1 MASFGIIAAKIFNPM
16 TLQGEHVSSYLGDLL
31 LERGLVSSDD
41 VTRAQSVQLNLGG
54 RLDNILM
61 RLGSVSEDN
70 LLPVL
75 AEAYAAPLLQAKD
88 LPATPEEYMVV
99 VDASGL
105 GLDWWLD
112 QELVGWREEDGVH
125 CAGREVCSQMVSEML
140 SKYLPEEEIH
150 WHVLSTYDLER
161 TLDVLSGQMAAEGS
175 DWDDIDHLRELA
187 EEAPVIEF
195 VNNMLAQ
202 AFDQRGSDIHIEPGE
217 HQMEI
222 RVRVDGVLYNRYT
235 LPSERF
241 NAISSRVKLISGMD
255 IAERRLPQDGRFT
268 ARLSGKEIDLR
279 VSSVPGVHGESLVM
293 RLLPK
298 ESETIALD
306 RIGIADDNIATI
318 KQHIHQPHGIILVT
332 GPTGSGKSTTLYSIL
347 DHVSD
352 AAKKIITVEDPV
364 EYRLEGI
371 TQLQTHAEIGY
382 TFASALRS
390 VLRQDP
396 DVLMV
401 GEIRDLETAEIAIQA
416 SLTGHLVLS
425 TLHTNDAVSAFTRL
439 IDMGVE
445 PFLVATPVRMVVA
458 QRLVRKLCQHCAKPA
473 EPVEEIKDIVAEFA
487 GAGGEWREAVG
498 CDQCFGHGYHGRTGI
513 HEVVEVTPEMQHLIL
528 SGAPTQEMMQL
539 ALSQG
544 TRTLRGDGLFKASRG
559 VTSVDEVLRV
569 TAADS

>member
-1 MASFGIIAAKIFNPM
+1 
-16 TLQGEHVSSYLGDLL
+16 VSSYLGELL
-31 LERGLVSSDD
+31 LERGLVSADD
-41 VTRAQSVQLNLGG
+41 VARAQSVQLNLGG

-61 RLGSVSEDN
+61 RLGSVSEDH

-75 AEAYAAPLLQAKD
+75 ADAYAAPLLQAKD
-88 LPATPEEYMVV
+88 LPAMAEEYMTVI
-99 VDASGL
+99 DASGL

-112 QELVGWREEDGVH
+112 QELVAWHEEDGIH
-125 CAGREVCSQMVSEML
+125 CAGREVCGQMVSEML
-140 SKYLPEEEIH
+140 ARHLPEEEIH
-150 WHVLSTYDLER
+150 WHVISSYDLDR
-161 TLDVLSGQMAAEGS
+161 ALDILSGQAETQGTG
-175 DWDDIDHLRELA
+175 WDDIDHLRELA

-202 AFDQRGSDIHIEPGE
+202 AFDQRASDIHIEPSE

-255 IAERRLPQDGRFT
+255 IAERRLPQDGRFS

-279 VSSVPGVHGESLVM
+279 VSSVPGVHGESLVL

-298 ESETIALD
+298 ESETISLD
-306 RIGIADDNIATI
+306 GIGIAGDNIATI
-318 KQHIHQPHGIILVT
+318 KQHIRQPHGIILVT
-332 GPTGSGKSTTLYSIL
+332 GPTGSGKSTTLYSVL

-352 AAKKIITVEDPV
+352 KAKKIITVEDPV
-364 EYRLEGI
+364 EYQLEGI
-371 TQLQTHAEIGY
+371 TQLQIHAEIGY

-425 TLHTNDAVSAFTRL
+425 TLHTNDSISAFTRL

-458 QRLVRKLCQHCAKPA
+458 QRLIRLLCPQCSRPA
-473 EPVEEIKDIVAEFA
+473 EPVEEVRAIVSEIPDA
-487 GAGGEWREAVG
+487 GSDWREAVG
-498 CDQCFGHGYHGRTGI
+498 CDHCFGHGYYGRSGI

-528 SGAPTQEMMQL
+528 SGAPTQEMFQL
-539 ALSQG
+539 AQSQG
-544 TRTLRGDGLFKASRG
+544 TRTLRGDGLLKASQG
-559 VTSVDEVLRV
+559 ITSVDEVLRV